1 MTAWPAAV
9 TAQHNYNPASSEGMC
24 LYTAGG
30 PGASGDNEGNLLQDD
45 FHN

>member
-1 MTAWPAAV
+1 MTAWLAAV
-9 TAQHNYNPASSEGMC
+9 TALHNYNPASSEGMC

-30 PGASGDNEGNLLQDD
+30 PGVSGDNEGNLLQDD